1 MSISGILS
9 SAFSQTQPTNV
20 ATPAQKFFSQ
30 LASELQSG
38 SSSSAQNDL
47 STLQQAVEG
56 QSSSSS
62 ASSPGLS
69 STHANSMHSPHGGHR
84 LRAERFESTSA
95 NMLDELDPAAQS
107 LTSSN
112 ILQALSSTST
122 SSGSLF
128 GSPSSIAGSYQVVP
142 PISTA
147 AVSLLA

>member
-1 MSISGILS
+1 MSISEILS

-38 SSSSAQNDL
+38 DSSSAQNDL

-56 QSSSSS
+56 QSYS
-62 ASSPGLS
+62 ASPSGPS
-69 STHANSMHSPHGGHR
+69 STHASSMHRPQGGHR
-84 LRAERFESTSA
+84 SRAEKFESSSA
-95 NMLDELDPAAQS
+95 NMLDEIDPATQS
-107 LTSSN
+107 LTPSN
-112 ILQALSSTST
+112 ILQALSSTSR
-122 SSGSLF
+122 SSGSPF
-128 GSPSSIAGSYQVVP
+128 GSPSSIAGSYQVEP